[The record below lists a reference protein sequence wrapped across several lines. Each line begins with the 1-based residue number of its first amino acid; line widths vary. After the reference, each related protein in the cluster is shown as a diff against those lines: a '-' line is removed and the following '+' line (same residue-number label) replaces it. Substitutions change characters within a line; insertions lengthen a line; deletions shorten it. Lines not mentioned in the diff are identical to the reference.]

1 MKTVFVL
8 SISLTAC
15 SLTASEPEPY
25 RLTLEP
31 QSPPTI
37 PKAEPLSAASDE
49 MRASPPKE
57 SISKRMIL
65 VMRVVSQTQQLEKQ
79 FEILKSEAS
88 GKTWE
93 TLKPEQRASA
103 SSAAS
108 LAGKLQKEVTALRSE
123 IASFPDPSRV
133 IGYIFN
139 AEIVLKSYDDF
150 FSSLLHRK

>member
-1 MKTVFVL
+1 
-8 SISLTAC
+8 
-15 SLTASEPEPY
+15 
-25 RLTLEP
+25 
-31 QSPPTI
+31 
-37 PKAEPLSAASDE
+37 
-49 MRASPPKE
+49 
-57 SISKRMIL
+57 MIL

-133 IGYIFN
+133 IGYFN

-150 FSSLLHRK
+150 FSLLLHRK